1 MSEQKDYPETY
12 EEFLEW
18 FKTENDCIE
27 YIIRIRWP
35 NGFICPKC
43 TSIKAWKTAAGLMHC
58 SSCGHQT
65 SITAGTV
72 FQGTRKPLR
81 LWFNV
86 IWWVMS
92 QKTGVSALNL
102 KNAMSFK
109 SYETTWTWLQKLRRI
124 MIRPGRELLSGS
136 VEVDETYIGGPET
149 GVVGR
154 AAESKVLVVVA
165 VEVRKGKLGRVRFR
179 CIKNASSEELIP
191 FVMDNVDIN
200 SNVITDG
207 WKGYSSLQNKGYKHE
222 VRNISKSDKEANELL
237 PGVHRVIGL
246 VKRWLLGTHQGA
258 VSEKHLQYYLDEYSF
273 RFNRRLSKH
282 RGKLFFRTIQQ
293 AVISK
298 AITMD
303 EITGGKYKHN
313 M

>member
-1 MSEQKDYPETY
+1 MHEQKDYPETY

-18 FKTENDCIE
+18 FKTEDDCIE
-27 YIIRIRWP
+27 YIKKVRWS

-43 TSIKAWKTAAGLMHC
+43 TSSKVWKTKGGLMHC
-58 SSCGHQT
+58 SNCGHQT

-102 KNAMSFK
+102 KNAMNFK
-109 SYETTWTWLQKLRRI
+109 NYETTWTWLQKLRRI
-124 MIRPGRELLSGS
+124 MIRPAREQLNGS

-154 AAESKVLVVVA
+154 ETESKVLVVVA
-165 VEVRKGKLGRVRFR
+165 VEVREGKLGRVRFR

-222 VRNISKSDKEANELL
+222 VRNISKSDKKANELL
-237 PGVHRVIGL
+237 PGVHKVIGL

-303 EITGGKYKHN
+303 EITGKKYKHY

>member
-1 MSEQKDYPETY
+1 MVKWFHMPKMH
-12 EEFLEW
+12 FIKRLE
-18 FKTENDCIE
+18 NC
-27 YIIRIRWP
+27 RWV
-35 NGFICPKC
+35 NALLKLW
-43 TSIKAWKTAAGLMHC
+43 TSNINYCWN
-58 SSCGHQT
+58 
-65 SITAGTV
+65 SIP
-72 FQGTRKPLR
+72 RHKKPLR

-102 KNAMSFK
+102 KNAMNFK
-109 SYETTWTWLQKLRRI
+109 NYETTWTWLQKLRRI
-124 MIRPGRELLSGS
+124 MIRPGREQLNGA

-154 AAESKVLVVVA
+154 ETESKVLVVVA
-165 VEVRKGKLGRVRFR
+165 VEVREGKLGRVRFR
-179 CIKNASSEELIP
+179 CIKNASSNELIP
-191 FVMDNVDIN
+191 FIMDNVDIN

-207 WKGYSSLQNKGYKHE
+207 WKGYSSLQSKGYQHE

-273 RFNRRLSKH
+273 RFNRRLSRY

-303 EITGGKYKHN
+303 EITGKKYKHN